1 MLRQEGEIWTERG
14 KTWTMKNGIKRT
26 VSKFT
31 AVRKSLQVPL
41 SCPKCK
47 NAMHHFDDTIYRFN
61 KVCLNCTVEFEHELR
76 KQGKYE
82 EYERARVLAN
92 AKGFI
97 FDLDKYFEEYCKD
110 ESNRGFVTEEGDV
123 ETWIGNSSKRVE
135 EIIRPEIEKLKE
147 QLDV

>member
-31 AVRKSLQVPL
+31 EVRKSLQIPL
-41 SCPKCK
+41 CCPKCN
-47 NAMHHFDDTIYRFN
+47 NAMHHIDETFYKFN
-61 KVCLNCTVEFEHELR
+61 KMCLNCTAEFEHEFR

-97 FDLDKYFEEYCKD
+97 FDLEKYFEEYCKD
-110 ESNRGFVTEEGDV
+110 EANRGFVTEEGDV
-123 ETWIGNSSKRVE
+123 ETWIGNSTKRVE
-135 EIIRPEIEKLKE
+135 EIVKPEIEKLKE
-147 QLDV
+147 QLDL